1 MQFDVH
7 RNPIASRRGIAPFVA
22 ILQADIADT
31 GRERIVAFLV
41 AQHALRAVAGRLM
54 PIVEIEGKDFVLLV
68 PSLTG
73 IPAAELKA
81 PLGTIA
87 SYRDAIVEALDWL
100 FLGI

>member
-1 MQFDVH
+1 MQFDVY
-7 RNPIASRRGIAPFVA
+7 RNPIPSRRAIAPFVA
-22 ILQADIADT
+22 VIQADIADT

-41 AQHALRAVAGRLM
+41 PRPALRAATGRLM

-73 IPAAELKA
+73 IPVAELKA
-81 PLGTIA
+81 PLGSLA
-87 SYRDAIVEALDWL
+87 AYRDAIVEALDWL